1 MWDLQIC
8 VFAGC
13 VPLEFHMN
21 FRTVFF
27 IATNVLDRD
36 GIKSALDGIYIL
48 ALLSLMSKH
57 RMSIYLGLY
66 FINIF

>member
-1 MWDLQIC
+1 
-8 VFAGC
+8 
-13 VPLEFHMN
+13 MN
-21 FRTVFF
+21 FRTDFF

-57 RMSIYLGLY
+57 RMSL
-66 FINIF
+66 FI

>member
-1 MWDLQIC
+1 
-8 VFAGC
+8 
-13 VPLEFHMN
+13 MN
-21 FRTVFF
+21 FRTDFF

-36 GIKSALDGIYIL
+36 GIKSALDSIYIL